1 MCKKLNINSIIPIL
15 FIFFLSLLTSN
26 FFSNSYYIDEYNI
39 PTFCYPNFKNFKNIS
54 HSNNLIKKDK
64 NEENIEININN
75 SITLNLFKSYSFLST
90 LKYFIDLKQNCY
102 PISNNRNFVK
112 SLINYNCNNRSPPS
126 FLS

>member
-1 MCKKLNINSIIPIL
+1 MSKKLNINSIILIL
-15 FIFFLSLLTSN
+15 FISFLSLLTSN

-54 HSNNLIKKDK
+54 YSNNLTKKDK

-75 SITLNLFKSYSFLST
+75 SLTSNPFKSYSFLST